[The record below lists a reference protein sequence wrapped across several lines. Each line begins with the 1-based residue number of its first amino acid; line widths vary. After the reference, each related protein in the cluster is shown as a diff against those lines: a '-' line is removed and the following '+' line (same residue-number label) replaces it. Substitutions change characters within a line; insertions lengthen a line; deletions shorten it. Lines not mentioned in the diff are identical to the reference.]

1 MGIGHSYG
9 KPTLKPGY
17 APYPV
22 RCSQLKMRILFI
34 IILLATVTPY
44 FSYGQSI
51 DSIPSL
57 ALRESKIEIRK
68 RTPVKN
74 ARLLRKLMAKKEKS
88 EVQVLEA
95 KLLTI
100 WLQTAT
106 FGDKGSEI
114 PSYMEPTKI
123 GKFDVNKYDED
134 IKHYFAWVFGIKE
147 GDRLFSRF
155 TREIAYRG
163 IEGCKKE
170 IIQLYLWREHYRL
183 TSRVDHERGLQLEI
197 YMYEKYLKLPNR

>member
-1 MGIGHSYG
+1 
-9 KPTLKPGY
+9 
-17 APYPV
+17 
-22 RCSQLKMRILFI
+22 MRILFI

-57 ALRESKIEIRK
+57 ALRENKIEIRK

-74 ARLLRKLMAKKEKS
+74 ARLLKKLMAKKEKS

-106 FGDKGSEI
+106 FGDEGSEI

-123 GKFDVNKYDED
+123 KKYDVNKYDEKY
-134 IKHYFAWVFGIKE
+134 IHAWL
-147 GDRLFSRF
+147 GDKLFSRF
-155 TREIAYRG
+155 KREIASRG

-183 TSRVDHERGLQLEI
+183 TSKVDHELGLQLEI
-197 YMYEKYLKLPNR
+197 YMHEEYLKLPHR

>member
-1 MGIGHSYG
+1 MKSWWLSAHHASYS
-9 KPTLKPGY
+9 KRY
-17 APYPV
+17 
-22 RCSQLKMRILFI
+22 SQLKVRILFV
-34 IILLATVTPY
+34 IILLATATPY
-44 FSYGQSI
+44 FSYGQSL
-51 DSIPSL
+51 DSIASL
-57 ALRESKIEIRK
+57 ALTESKLEIRK
-68 RTPVKN
+68 RTPGKN
-74 ARLLRKLMAKKEKS
+74 ARRLKKLMAKKEKS

-106 FGDKGSEI
+106 FGDEGSEI
-114 PSYMEPTKI
+114 PSYMESTKI
-123 GKFDVNKYDED
+123 SKYDVNKYED
-134 IKHYFAWVFGIKE
+134 IIHHFHSVFGIKE

-155 TREIAYRG
+155 NREIAYRG

-183 TSRVDHERGLQLEI
+183 TSKVDHERGLQLEI

>member
-1 MGIGHSYG
+1 MI
-9 KPTLKPGY
+9 
-17 APYPV
+17 
-22 RCSQLKMRILFI
+22 I

-51 DSIPSL
+51 DSIPGL

-114 PSYMEPTKI
+114 PSYMKPTKI
-123 GKFDVNKYDED
+123 IKFDVNKYDED
-134 IKHYFAWVFGIKE
+134 INHSFARVFGDKP

-155 TREIAYRG
+155 NREIAYRG

-170 IIQLYLWREHYRL
+170 IILLYLWREHYRL
-183 TSRVDHERGLQLEI
+183 TSRVDHERGIQLEI

>member
-1 MGIGHSYG
+1 MKPLITKVTGTSTFLAYSY
-9 KPTLKPGY
+9 
-17 APYPV
+17 
-22 RCSQLKMRILFI
+22 SQLKIIFIL
-34 IILLATVTPY
+34 ILLATVAPY
-44 FSYGQSI
+44 FSYGQSV
-51 DSIPSL
+51 DSIPGL

-68 RTPVKN
+68 NTPAKN
-74 ARLLRKLMAKKEKS
+74 ARLLRKLMANKEKS

-95 KLLTI
+95 KLLTT

-106 FGDKGSEI
+106 FGDEGSEI
-114 PSYMEPTKI
+114 PPYMKPTKI

-183 TSRVDHERGLQLEI
+183 TSRVDHERGIQLEV

>member
-1 MGIGHSYG
+1 
-9 KPTLKPGY
+9 
-17 APYPV
+17 
-22 RCSQLKMRILFI
+22 MRIIFI

-51 DSIPSL
+51 DSIPGL

-106 FGDKGSEI
+106 FGDEGSEI

-197 YMYEKYLKLPNR
+197 YMYEKHLKLPNR

>member
-1 MGIGHSYG
+1 
-9 KPTLKPGY
+9 
-17 APYPV
+17 
-22 RCSQLKMRILFI
+22 
-34 IILLATVTPY
+34 
-44 FSYGQSI
+44 
-51 DSIPSL
+51 
-57 ALRESKIEIRK
+57 
-68 RTPVKN
+68 
-74 ARLLRKLMAKKEKS
+74 MAKKEKS

-106 FGDKGSEI
+106 FGDEGSEI
-114 PSYMEPTKI
+114 PSYMESTKI
-123 GKFDVNKYDED
+123 SKYDVNKYED
-134 IKHYFAWVFGIKE
+134 IIHHFHSVFGIKE

-155 TREIAYRG
+155 NREIAYRG

-183 TSRVDHERGLQLEI
+183 SSRVEHERGLQLEI

>member
-1 MGIGHSYG
+1 MCIVHS
-9 KPTLKPGY
+9 TLRD
-17 APYPV
+17 ATTPYTG
-22 RCSQLKMRILFI
+22 RYSQLKVRILFV
-34 IILLATVTPY
+34 IILLATATPY
-44 FSYGQSI
+44 FSYGQSN
-51 DSIPSL
+51 DSIAVL
-57 ALRESKIEIRK
+57 ALRESKLEIRK
-68 RTPVKN
+68 RTPGKN
-74 ARLLRKLMAKKEKS
+74 ARLLKKLMAKKEKS

-106 FGDKGSEI
+106 FGDEGSEI
-114 PSYMEPTKI
+114 PSYMESTKI
-123 GKFDVNKYDED
+123 SKYDVNKYED
-134 IKHYFAWVFGIKE
+134 IIHHFHSVFGIKE

-155 TREIAYRG
+155 NREIAYRG

-183 TSRVDHERGLQLEI
+183 SSRVEHERGLQLEI

>member
-1 MGIGHSYG
+1 MKPLITKVTGTSTFLAYSY
-9 KPTLKPGY
+9 
-17 APYPV
+17 
-22 RCSQLKMRILFI
+22 SQLKIIFIL
-34 IILLATVTPY
+34 ILLATVAPY
-44 FSYGQSI
+44 FSYGQSV
-51 DSIPSL
+51 DSIPGL

-68 RTPVKN
+68 NTPAKN
-74 ARLLRKLMAKKEKS
+74 ARLLRKLMANKEKS

-106 FGDKGSEI
+106 FGDEGSEI
-114 PSYMEPTKI
+114 PPYMKPTKI

-183 TSRVDHERGLQLEI
+183 TSRVDHERGIQLEI
-197 YMYEKYLKLPNR
+197 YMHEKYLMLPNR

>member
-1 MGIGHSYG
+1 MYKLHLINEVYT
-9 KPTLKPGY
+9 KRY
-17 APYPV
+17 
-22 RCSQLKMRILFI
+22 SQLKMRIIFI
-34 IILLATVTPY
+34 LILLATVTPY
-44 FSYGQSI
+44 FSYGQSV
-51 DSIPSL
+51 DSIPGL

-68 RTPVKN
+68 RTPAKN

-88 EVQVLEA
+88 EVQALEA

-106 FGDKGSEI
+106 FGDEGSEI
-114 PSYMEPTKI
+114 PSYMKPTKI

-183 TSRVDHERGLQLEI
+183 TSRVDHERGIQLEV
-197 YMYEKYLKLPNR
+197 YMHEKYLKLPNR